1 MREDMTAG
9 YLVIDV
15 ERLRPQMQRISDRF
29 LELMDLSVSNVYRGR
44 LLAGG
49 AYFLSFFGCLQIS
62 VTS

>member
-29 LELMDLSVSNVYRGR
+29 LELMDLRSATLIEADCWQVA
-44 LLAGG
+44 L
-49 AYFLSFFGCLQIS
+49 
-62 VTS
+62 TS